1 MPTYQVNSV
10 TKDMQRVVMS
20 SMEQNGYRGSS
31 MTREDRQYVQESA
44 KRKMETGEPTE
55 VILHKG
61 ERGFGFSIRGGEG
74 MPLFV
79 LRIAEGGPAWN
90 DGRIKVRVLGSLLN
104 VGYMVLSGFWLEIF
118 SGCNYCYCIVF
129 YLFDVDY
136 K

>member
-1 MPTYQVNSV
+1 M
-10 TKDMQRVVMS
+10 TKDMRRVVMS
-20 SMEQNGYRGSS
+20 SMDQNGYRGSS
-31 MTREDRQYVQESA
+31 MTREDRQYIQESA
-44 KRKMETGEPTE
+44 KRKIETGEPTE

-90 DGRIKVRVLGSLLN
+90 DGRLKVRVLDSLLN
-104 VGYMVLSGFWLEIF
+104 LVNMALSGVCLEVF
-118 SGCNYCYCIVF
+118 GCNCYCIVF
-129 YLFDVDY
+129 YLFNDDY

>member
-1 MPTYQVNSV
+1 M

-20 SMEQNGYRGSS
+20 SMDQNEYRGSS
-31 MTREDRQYVQESA
+31 MTREDRQYIQESA
-44 KRKMETGEPTE
+44 KRKIETGEPAE

-90 DGRIKVRVLGSLLN
+90 DGRLKVPVLGSLLN
-104 VGYMVLSGFWLEIF
+104 LVYVALIGVCLEDF
-118 SGCNYCYCIVF
+118 GCNYCDCILF
-129 YLFDVDY
+129 YLFNVDY

>member
-1 MPTYQVNSV
+1 M

-20 SMEQNGYRGSS
+20 SMGQNGYRGSS
-31 MTREDRQYVQESA
+31 MTREDKQYIQESA
-44 KRKMETGEPTE
+44 KRKIETGEPTE

-79 LRIAEGGPAWN
+79 LRIAEGGSAWN
-90 DGRIKVRVLGSLLN
+90 DGRLKVPVFGSLLN
-104 VGYMVLSGFWLEIF
+104 LVYMALSGVCLEDF
-118 SGCNYCYCIVF
+118 GCNYCDSILF
-129 YLFDVDY
+129 YLFNVDY

>member
-1 MPTYQVNSV
+1 
-10 TKDMQRVVMS
+10 
-20 SMEQNGYRGSS
+20 
-31 MTREDRQYVQESA
+31 MTREDRQYIQESA
-44 KRKMETGEPTE
+44 KRKIETGEPTE

-90 DGRIKVRVLGSLLN
+90 DGRLKVRVLDSLLN
-104 VGYMVLSGFWLEIF
+104 LVNMAQSGVCLEVF
-118 SGCNYCYCIVF
+118 DCNCCYCIVF
-129 YLFDVDY
+129 YRFNVDY

>member
-1 MPTYQVNSV
+1 M
-10 TKDMQRVVMS
+10 TKDMRRVVMS
-20 SMEQNGYRGSS
+20 SMDQNGYRGSS
-31 MTREDRQYVQESA
+31 MTREDRQYIQESA
-44 KRKMETGEPTE
+44 KRKIETGEPTE

-90 DGRIKVRVLGSLLN
+90 DGRLKVRVLDSLLN
-104 VGYMVLSGFWLEIF
+104 LVNMALSGVCLEVF
-118 SGCNYCYCIVF
+118 GCNYCYCIVF
-129 YLFDVDY
+129 YLFNVDY